1 MFRPKELESGLGLA
15 LVFGLA
21 LRKGRPKDWVQGREA
36 SVPGIRLK
44 AVQAVQLPRLE

>member
-1 MFRPKELESGLGLA
+1 MFQPMELESGLGLA

-21 LRKGRPKDWVQGREA
+21 LRKGRLKDRVQGRGA

-44 AVQAVQLPRLE
+44 VVQAVQLPRLE